1 MKKFNLLVLFLLVS
15 SLLTA
20 CAEKKLQPD
29 DMLGEMKLVSYCEE
43 GELVNKLCKFD
54 ELYDGTCQVPAGVKD
69 LWVSAGWAETTTEEL
84 EKAWK
89 DSTWKMTFDGHP
101 VDLAP
106 FGTYDVEIDD
116 PTFGLLKARV
126 WNFCVTNIAPGKH
139 NARYD
144 FYLPNA
150 YERGNHAEDW
160 TFTVLEP

>member
-1 MKKFNLLVLFLLVS
+1 MKKITLLALFFLVI

-20 CAEKKLQPD
+20 CAEKKLKPD
-29 DMLGEMKLVSYCEE
+29 DMLGEMKLVSFCE
-43 GELVNKLCKFD
+43 GELVNKLCKAD

-69 LWVSAGWAETTTEEL
+69 LWISAGWAEKTTEEL
-84 EKAWK
+84 DKAWK

-101 VDLAP
+101 VDLTD
-106 FGTYDVEIDD
+106 FGTYDVDIAD
-116 PTFGLLKARV
+116 PDYGPLKARV

-160 TFTVLEP
+160 TFTVPEP